1 MAERELWILRAQR
14 RRVKFTKTAHLQDD
28 AGDTLQLPHPYT
40 GAPLKLF
47 VTNLT
52 RTMTIS
58 AGGGSGAYTDNI
70 EGWVL

>member
-1 MAERELWILRAQR
+1 MVFYLQNFIGYFCLH
-14 RRVKFTKTAHLQDD
+14 TAHLQDD

-40 GAPLKLF
+40 GAPIKLL

-52 RTMTIS
+52 RTMNLPGS
-58 AGGGSGAYTDNI
+58 GGSGEYTDSI